1 MSDIYMT
8 KDGVMKDITDEYN
21 NILNRYIDIIE
32 KSISDCFTSISKLLK
47 NYYAL
52 TNKLDSSEG
61 YTIDD
66 IIQGELIILNIKLC
80 FRKMEESLE
89 KDYVPSFLKD
99 IVAHNTTRKLVRAVE
114 ENEQY
119 LLYKG
124 QEIQKDLGIRKL
136 RRYGY
141 DILGWYQKK

>member
-21 NILNRYIDIIE
+21 SVLNKYIDTIE
-32 KSISDCFTSISKLLK
+32 KSITDCFTSISKLLK
-47 NYYAL
+47 NYYTL
-52 TNKLDSSEG
+52 TNKLGSFEG
-61 YTIDD
+61 YTMDD
-66 IIQGELIILNIKLC
+66 IIQGELIILNIKLS

-89 KDYVPSFLKD
+89 RDYVPSFLKD
-99 IVAHNTTRKLVRAVE
+99 IVAHNTTRRLIRAVE

>member
-1 MSDIYMT
+1 MINTYIT
-8 KDGVMKDITDEYN
+8 KDSVMESITNDYN
-21 NILNRYIDIIE
+21 NALNRYIGIIE
-32 KSISDCFTSISKLLK
+32 KSLSDYFISISELFKS
-47 NYYAL
+47 YYTL
-52 TNKLDSSEG
+52 VNKLISPEG
-61 YTIDD
+61 YTMDD

-99 IVAHNTTRKLVRAVE
+99 IVAHNTTRRLIRAVE

>member
-1 MSDIYMT
+1 MSDIHIT

-21 NILNRYIDIIE
+21 NRLNKYIDIIE

-61 YTIDD
+61 YTMDD

-80 FRKMEESLE
+80 FKKMEESLE
-89 KDYVPSFLKD
+89 KSYVPSFLKD
-99 IVAHNTTRKLVRAVE
+99 IVIHNTTTRLISAIE